1 MALLEKQLFVK
12 ESTIPG
18 AGEGLFTSKTISKGE
33 RIIEYKGKVTNWED
47 ANHMEGL
54 NPYIYFAT
62 EDHVI
67 DAFKYKKSLA
77 RYAND
82 ARGMKK
88 IKGILNNAEYVQ
100 EDVRVFIEAKKEIP
114 AGSEILV
121 AYGKEYWDV
130 LKENLK
136 DAKDAKK

>member
-18 AGEGLFTSKTISKGE
+18 AGHGLFTEKAIPKGG
-33 RIIEYKGKVTNWED
+33 RIIEYRGKVTNWEG
-47 ANHMEGL
+47 ANHMDGL
-54 NPYIYFAT
+54 NPYIYFVSD
-62 EDHVI
+62 DHVI
-67 DAFKYKKSLA
+67 DALRHKKSLA

-88 IKGILNNAEYVQ
+88 IKGVLNNAEYV
-100 EDVRVFIEAKKEIP
+100 EEGVRVFIEAKKDIP

-136 DAKDAKK
+136 DAGK

>member
-1 MALLEKQLFVK
+1 MPFLEKQLFIK

-18 AGEGLFTSKTISKGE
+18 AGSGLFAKEFIPKGS
-33 RIIEYKGKVTNWED
+33 RITEYKGKISNWED
-47 ANHMEGL
+47 ANHQEGL
-54 NPYIYFAT
+54 NPYIYFVS

-67 DAFKYKKSLA
+67 DSLNYKKSLA

-88 IKGILNNAEYVQ
+88 IKGLLNNAVYV
-100 EDVRVFIEAKKEIP
+100 EEGLKVYIDAIKDIPPGTEIFV
-114 AGSEILV
+114 S
-121 AYGKEYWDV
+121 YGKEYWDV

-136 DAKDAKK
+136 G